1 MSYEVIKTSNIG
13 FCFGVNRAVNAI
25 YDILRKDNGGKKIYT
40 FGQIVHNGIITDELE
55 RRGVINTENIDD
67 IEPGSIVF
75 IRAHGVPA
83 SVYDAL
89 SAKNVQIIDETCPKV
104 KKIHNIVS
112 NAENVIVA
120 GNINHPEVTGI
131 LGNAKNKKFI
141 VKDID
146 ELKKIMHNING
157 ECSEIVFLAQTTF
170 NARKFEEMAE
180 YLRRF
185 RNVRVVNTICSST
198 YDRQREVAELAENV
212 DAFVIVGGKN
222 SSNTQKLCEIAAL
235 YCPAFHIER
244 PEELP
249 DLSKYKKIGLSAGAS
264 THGRTIEEVYRIMVS
279 ENSENNISVGEEE
292 IDFEKAIDASM
303 KIIRNGE
310 RVKGIISAVNGS
322 EVQVDLGAKHSGF
335 IPVDEFSSDEKAPEI
350 GDEIE
355 AFVVRVNDVEGTA
368 QLSKTKIDSI
378 KGYEKIVAAK
388 DSGEVLTC
396 RVIEAVK
403 GGVVVLVNK
412 VRVFVPASLAS
423 LRRDTDLNTLVN
435 KEFPIRIIEV
445 EENGRRRRIIGSIR
459 SVLKEVQAAAQK
471 EIWDN
476 IEVGKKY
483 KGVVKSIVK
492 FGAFVDIGG
501 VDGLVHITDLTWGR
515 IKSPEEI
522 VNVGDVIEVEVK
534 SVDPEKHKISL
545 VYKRSEDN
553 PWEILRT
560 KYKVDDIIDATVLKI
575 MPYGAFVSVIDNIDG
590 LIHISQLSNHRVEN
604 VSDVLKVGDVV
615 KAQIIEINYD
625 EKRVSLSIRTL
636 LPEEEPAIVEV
647 TGDDLTGTSDN
658 NQEPVDDANDFAED
672 TTGKETE
679 EI

>member
-1 MSYEVIKTSNIG
+1 M
-13 FCFGVNRAVNAI
+13 
-25 YDILRKDNGGKKIYT
+25 
-40 FGQIVHNGIITDELE
+40 
-55 RRGVINTENIDD
+55 
-67 IEPGSIVF
+67 
-75 IRAHGVPA
+75 
-83 SVYDAL
+83 
-89 SAKNVQIIDETCPKV
+89 
-104 KKIHNIVS
+104 
-112 NAENVIVA
+112 
-120 GNINHPEVTGI
+120 
-131 LGNAKNKKFI
+131 
-141 VKDID
+141 
-146 ELKKIMHNING
+146 
-157 ECSEIVFLAQTTF
+157 
-170 NARKFEEMAE
+170 
-180 YLRRF
+180 RRF

-423 LRRDTDLNTLVN
+423 LRRDTDLNTSCKQRFSYTDN
-435 KEFPIRIIEV
+435 
-445 EENGRRRRIIGSIR
+445 R
-459 SVLKEVQAAAQK
+459 S
-471 EIWDN
+471 
-476 IEVGKKY
+476 
-483 KGVVKSIVK
+483 
-492 FGAFVDIGG
+492 
-501 VDGLVHITDLTWGR
+501 
-515 IKSPEEI
+515 
-522 VNVGDVIEVEVK
+522 
-534 SVDPEKHKISL
+534 
-545 VYKRSEDN
+545 
-553 PWEILRT
+553 
-560 KYKVDDIIDATVLKI
+560 
-575 MPYGAFVSVIDNIDG
+575 
-590 LIHISQLSNHRVEN
+590 
-604 VSDVLKVGDVV
+604 
-615 KAQIIEINYD
+615 
-625 EKRVSLSIRTL
+625 
-636 LPEEEPAIVEV
+636 
-647 TGDDLTGTSDN
+647 
-658 NQEPVDDANDFAED
+658 
-672 TTGKETE
+672 
-679 EI
+679 

>member
-1 MSYEVIKTSNIG
+1 M
-13 FCFGVNRAVNAI
+13 
-25 YDILRKDNGGKKIYT
+25 
-40 FGQIVHNGIITDELE
+40 
-55 RRGVINTENIDD
+55 
-67 IEPGSIVF
+67 
-75 IRAHGVPA
+75 
-83 SVYDAL
+83 
-89 SAKNVQIIDETCPKV
+89 
-104 KKIHNIVS
+104 
-112 NAENVIVA
+112 
-120 GNINHPEVTGI
+120 
-131 LGNAKNKKFI
+131 
-141 VKDID
+141 
-146 ELKKIMHNING
+146 
-157 ECSEIVFLAQTTF
+157 
-170 NARKFEEMAE
+170 
-180 YLRRF
+180 
-185 RNVRVVNTICSST
+185 
-198 YDRQREVAELAENV
+198 
-212 DAFVIVGGKN
+212 
-222 SSNTQKLCEIAAL
+222 

-459 SVLKEVQAAAQK
+459 SVLKEEQAAAQK

-483 KGVVKSIVK
+483 KGVVKSVVK

-590 LIHISQLSNHRVEN
+590 LIHISQISNHRVEN